1 MNRLIETME
10 VLVKLKKDFLR
21 NIVNTKLS
29 VNSDKLPS
37 ALIDDLREEISR
49 AEEKYKFS
57 IYGGD
62 VRHLADYFSSSD
74 FEKIIMIAKAHNALW
89 ILREILEEVMK
100 EYSEYPEVV
109 ESIGR
114 RLENL
119 DETIRTSKI
128 DIDSVARLLK
138 NAGFKVEVSGDEIR
152 VKLYNGYAVIK
163 ASGIS
168 LHYSISLEGRT
179 IDPESIL
186 KKLNIIR
193 TI

>member
-1 MNRLIETME
+1 MT
-10 VLVKLKKDFLR
+10 KKDFLR

-29 VNSDKLPS
+29 VNSDRLPA
-37 ALIDDLREEISR
+37 ALIEDLREEVGR

-57 IYGGD
+57 VYGGD
-62 VRHLADYFSSSD
+62 VKRLVDYLNSSD
-74 FEKIIMIAKAHNALW
+74 FEKIVMLARAHNALW
-89 ILREILEEVMK
+89 IVREILEEAKK
-100 EYSEYPEVV
+100 EYSGYPEIVNA
-109 ESIGR
+109 INK

-119 DETIRTSKI
+119 EETIRTSRI
-128 DIDSVARLLK
+128 DIDAVARMLK
-138 NAGFKVEVSGDEIR
+138 NAGFKAEVSGDEIR
-152 VKLYNGYAVIK
+152 VKLYNGYAIIK
-163 ASGIS
+163 ATGLS